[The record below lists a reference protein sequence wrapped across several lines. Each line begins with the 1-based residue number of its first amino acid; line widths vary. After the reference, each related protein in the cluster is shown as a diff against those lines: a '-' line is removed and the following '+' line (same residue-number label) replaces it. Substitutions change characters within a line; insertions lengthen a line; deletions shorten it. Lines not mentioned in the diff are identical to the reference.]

1 MLGSDL
7 MKFNG
12 NSYMVDYYFDFFEV
26 DQLTNK
32 TAEEIIYKLK
42 AHLAGQGIRDRMITD
57 NGPPEWSQMAHLTC
71 SQKFHEFAETWDF
84 EHVTSSPY
92 YPQLNGKAENA
103 VKQKH

>member
-7 MKFNG
+7 MEFNG

-57 NGPPEWSQMAHLTC
+57 NGPPFS
-71 SQKFHEFAETWDF
+71 SQKFHEFA
-84 EHVTSSPY
+84 Y